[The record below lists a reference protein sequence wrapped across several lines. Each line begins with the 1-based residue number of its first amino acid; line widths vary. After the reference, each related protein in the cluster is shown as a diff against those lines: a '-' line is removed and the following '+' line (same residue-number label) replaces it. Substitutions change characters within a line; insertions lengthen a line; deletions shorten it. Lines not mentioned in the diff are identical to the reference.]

1 MYDKLKIRLIKRK
14 IKEIQKNLIKS
25 VTLRGLVASIISDG
39 IKQ

>member
-14 IKEIQKNLIKS
+14 IKEIQKNLIKT
-25 VTLRGLVASIISDG
+25 VTLRGFAASIISDG